1 MPNSLLVALLV
12 TLPLPFAG
20 SSLVSAHE
28 DDTRGEARYLGNEG
42 VLVSHG
48 HTRVLFDPLYTESFG
63 TYRLV
68 PAAMREA
75 LFEGE
80 PPFDGID
87 AVFVSHYHDDHFDP
101 ADMLAYLEAQTDVE
115 LFAPAQAVDALREA
129 GAGDALLARVSSV
142 TMSYGDSPVR
152 FERPGLIIDAVY
164 VPHAGWPERTDVQ
177 NIAWRV
183 TLDDGPT
190 VLHLGDAD
198 TRDAHFAQDAAFWEA
213 TATQLALPPYWYFLS
228 TSGRAV
234 LAERLRPGHAV
245 GIHVPADIPA
255 EPAAREP
262 ALRDVDLFTRPGE
275 TRPVPH
281 RH

>member
-1 MPNSLLVALLV
+1 MPKLPLLALLLA
-12 TLPLPFAG
+12 LPAA
-20 SSLVSAHE
+20 AH
-28 DDTRGEARYLGNEG
+28 DDAPAEARYLGNEG

-48 HTRVLFDPLYTESFG
+48 ETRVLFDPLYTENFG
-63 TYRLV
+63 TYHRV
-68 PAAMREA
+68 PEAMRDA
-75 LFEGE
+75 LFTGR
-80 PPFDGID
+80 PPFEGID

-101 ADMLAYLEAQTDVE
+101 ADILAYLEAQPHVE
-115 LFAPAQAVDALREA
+115 LFAPAQAVEVLREA
-129 GAGDALLARVSSV
+129 GAGDTLSARINSV
-142 TMSYGDSPVR
+142 AMAYGDAPVR

-183 TLDDGPT
+183 TLDGGPT

-198 TRDAHFAQDAAFWEA
+198 TRDVHFAQDAAFWEA

-234 LAERLRPGHAV
+234 LAERLQPAHAV
-245 GIHVPADIPA
+245 GIHVPTEVPADA
-255 EPAAREP
+255 AAREP
-262 ALRDVDLFTRPGE
+262 ALQDVDLFTEPGE
-275 TRPVPH
+275 KRQVPH